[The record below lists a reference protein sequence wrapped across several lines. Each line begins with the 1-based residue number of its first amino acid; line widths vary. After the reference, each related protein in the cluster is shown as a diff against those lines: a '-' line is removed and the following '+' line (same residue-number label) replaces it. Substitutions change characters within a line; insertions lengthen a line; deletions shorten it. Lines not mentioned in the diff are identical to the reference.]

1 MNRKK
6 LAIVLCATTNQMFAV
21 GNVLI
26 GLKKHFSL
34 SEEEYDIVLYIDKD
48 MHKRDENAL
57 KKIYKNIII
66 NKINKIFSDEYE
78 KSNAIKYFT
87 SMAHVR
93 YECFDLLNIYE
104 KILYLDTDVLI
115 QKDIIEILSMNEH
128 DMYAAFEKTSI
139 KGNLEIENFNEGY
152 NYQLKY
158 DIERKVFN
166 SGVLLFNNKMI
177 KNRSGIKKWCY
188 SKEEE
193 WKAADQVIL
202 NLMVQEFNIDIA
214 DFTNKYNRYVFDN
227 LDDAFIVHS
236 CAWNLKFWDGI
247 DNKDWK
253 ENNMVWISYG
263 GLKYKNL
270 KKQLINTIAWWIPIR
285 NLRDK
290 FRLYFY
296 KKNYIR

>member
-188 SKEEE
+188 SKAEE

>member
-128 DMYAAFEKTSI
+128 DMYAAFEKISI

-188 SKEEE
+188 SKAEE

-263 GLKYKNL
+263 GIK
-270 KKQLINTIAWWIPIR
+270 I
-285 NLRDK
+285 
-290 FRLYFY
+290 
-296 KKNYIR
+296 

>member
-1 MNRKK
+1 MKK
-6 LAIVLCATTNQMFAV
+6 LAILLCATTNQMFAV

-93 YECFDLLNIYE
+93 YECFDLLNIYD

-188 SKEEE
+188 SKAEE

>member
-188 SKEEE
+188 SKAEE

-285 NLRDK
+285 SLRDK

>member
-128 DMYAAFEKTSI
+128 DMYAAFEKISI

-188 SKEEE
+188 SKAEE

-285 NLRDK
+285 SLRDK